1 MAPTHCWRRCS
12 ISDASPHEQRAH
24 VTDFMPALRDIHLPP
39 SPSWWPPAPGW
50 WVLAALL
57 LAVFA
62 WAARRA
68 LRVRKRRRLIAA
80 SRKEYDRSLDAARD
94 APGKLAAASLLLR
107 RAAHASDPHAA
118 SLEGDAWLR
127 FLDGDDPAQPF
138 SMGAGT
144 LLRDGGFRREVAG
157 DIAPTLA
164 LARQRFIALLER
176 VHA

>member
-1 MAPTHCWRRCS
+1 VIDST
-12 ISDASPHEQRAH
+12 
-24 VTDFMPALRDIHLPP
+24 PALRDIHLPP
-39 SPSWWPPAPGW
+39 SPGWWPPAPGW
-50 WVLAALL
+50 WVVAAFLIV
-57 LAVFA
+57 AFA

-68 LRVRKRRRLIAA
+68 LRGRKRRRLIAA
-80 SRKEYDRSLDAARD
+80 SRREYDRALDAACD
-94 APGKLAAASLLLR
+94 APGKLAAASMLLR

-118 SLEGDAWLR
+118 TLEGDAWLR

-138 SMGAGT
+138 SMGAGI

-157 DIAPTLA
+157 DIAPALS